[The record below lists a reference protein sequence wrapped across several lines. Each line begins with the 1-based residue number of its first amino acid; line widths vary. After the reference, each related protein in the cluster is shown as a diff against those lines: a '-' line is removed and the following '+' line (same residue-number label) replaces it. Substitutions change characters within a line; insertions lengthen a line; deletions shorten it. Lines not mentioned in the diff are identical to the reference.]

1 MTLIEGVGDEVTDF
15 FIVVAVMVVGWLAWC
30 STNISEQPLIRT
42 VLILQHRTRTRI
54 AELRAN
60 HSTVISD
67 NFTTRASSFDESTAN
82 EETAEPISQSHGEA
96 EQTCLL
102 ENQNVPQTSETSTP
116 AATGGA
122 ASEEVLIQAMDSGTE
137 ESESSDD
144 KLESAEKPET
154 NITETATSVS
164 CSPTE
169 ASVDSID
176 GALLHE
182 GEEIVIKLKFI
193 NDDQRIVSGRP
204 KEMLGDFK
212 KRHFQ
217 AELDSQKR
225 VRLVFN
231 GHVLQPDTDTL
242 EQCGLYNNCAVHC
255 LVHQQRANSGN
266 TNTHSS
272 NADSSSSIYSNP
284 QSFQNMPTGAGT
296 SVHNEWDLSRLLV
309 GLITLVLIIAWY
321 SRYYYAQ
328 LFTAAATIALYVL
341 TAVFTLSVVGHF
353 FPDQDSLRNIE

>member
-15 FIVVAVMVVGWLAWC
+15 FIVVAVVVVGWLAWC

-67 NFTTRASSFDESTAN
+67 TFTTRTSSFDESAAN
-82 EETAEPISQSHGEA
+82 EETTEPISQSHNET
-96 EQTCLL
+96 EQTCLQ

-116 AATGGA
+116 PGAA
-122 ASEEVLIQAMDSGTE
+122 ASEEALIQAMDSGTD
-137 ESESSDD
+137 ESELAEQ
-144 KLESAEKPET
+144 KLEETEKQETDANIPE
-154 NITETATSVS
+154 ATTCVS
-164 CSPTE
+164 SRPSE

-176 GALLHE
+176 GALLTE
-182 GEEIVIKLKFI
+182 REEIVIKLKFI

-204 KEMLGDFK
+204 KETLEDFK

-217 AELDSQKR
+217 AELEAQKR

-242 EQCGLYNNCAVHC
+242 EQSGLYHNCVVHC
-255 LVHQQRANSGN
+255 LVHQQRTNPGN

-272 NADSSSSIYSNP
+272 VDSSSSIYSNP
-284 QSFQNMPTGAGT
+284 QSFQNMPTGGST

-328 LFTAAATIALYVL
+328 LFTAAATIALYAL
-341 TAVFTLSVVGHF
+341 TAVFTLSVVGYF

>member
-15 FIVVAVMVVGWLAWC
+15 FIVVVVMVVGWLAWC

-60 HSTVISD
+60 HSTVITD
-67 NFTTRASSFDESTAN
+67 NFTSRASSFEETTAN
-82 EETAEPISQSHGEA
+82 EETTEPNSQTRGEG

-116 AATGGA
+116 PAAGGA
-122 ASEEVLIQAMDSGTE
+122 ASEEVLIQAMDSVTE
-137 ESESSDD
+137 DSGSTDG
-144 KLESAEKPET
+144 KLASTQKTET
-154 NITETATSVS
+154 NVNETTTPVS
-164 CSPTE
+164 SGTTE

-176 GALLHE
+176 GTLLND
-182 GEEIVIKLKFI
+182 GEEIIIKLKFI
-193 NDDQRIVSGRP
+193 NDDQRIVNGRP

-242 EQCGLYNNCAVHC
+242 EQCGLYNNCVVHC
-255 LVHQQRANSGN
+255 LVHQQCPTSGNANS
-266 TNTHSS
+266 HSS
-272 NADSSSSIYSNP
+272 NDSSSSIYSNP
-284 QSFQNMPTGAGT
+284 QSFQNMTGAGT

-309 GLITLVLIIAWY
+309 GLISLVLIIAWY

-328 LFTAAATIALYVL
+328 LFTAAATIALYAL
-341 TAVFTLSVVGHF
+341 TAVFTLSLVGHF